1 MQTYTR
7 IPIFCTKKRMKSIY
21 PAAIAFLTLLIWF
34 TFSQVLSANET
45 GTITGEL
52 ADGTGYRVSKPENWN
67 GRLILDLDGAAPPRG
82 FTQWLVDQNYA
93 QGGTTRSACGYNF
106 PQCVD
111 NLVEVRRLF
120 IERFGTPKITIATG
134 GSRGAFVARLA
145 LERYPKLFDG
155 AMTSSG
161 GGAGSIATFNS
172 KLDTVWALKALV
184 NPQSRLSL
192 VNIKDIKEEST
203 ALQELLK
210 EAMATPRGRA
220 RFALAASFEQFPLW
234 ADPGS
239 PEPATGDYETQ
250 LDQIASQ
257 FAFANPAVVRA
268 GMEAAAGGNIN
279 WNNGIDYRDLLER
292 SGRKEMV
299 EAFYRKADLDLDTDL
314 DTLGKTARISADPEA
329 LRRAEP
335 LMSYTG
341 KISDPIV
348 VVDNDDPVDA
358 ASLKLAYAET
368 LKRAGTFDLLRMCW
382 AHGAGHGGQTA
393 IDRVAGF
400 ASLISRIEFGK
411 WPDTSPSAMNALA
424 EKLAGETSLK
434 LGEPTFFDCNPP
446 MPLRTW
452 DVSNWGTYKPK

>member
-7 IPIFCTKKRMKSIY
+7 IPISCSKRKMKSVY
-21 PAAIAFLTLLIWF
+21 LAAFALVLWF
-34 TFSQVLSANET
+34 TFSQALSATEP
-45 GTITGEL
+45 GTINGEL
-52 ADGTGYRVSKPENWN
+52 ADGTRYRVSRPENWN

-93 QGGTTRSACGYNF
+93 RGGTTRSACGYNF

-172 KLDTVWALKALV
+172 KLDTVWALKTLV

-192 VNIKDIKEEST
+192 VNIKDIGEENA

-210 EAMATPRGRA
+210 EAISTQQGRA
-220 RFALAASFEQFPLW
+220 RFSLAVAFEQFALW
-234 ADPGS
+234 ADPRA
-239 PEPATGDYETQ
+239 PEPAPTDYDTQ

-257 FAFANPAVVRA
+257 FAFANPAVVRE
-268 GMEAAAGGNIN
+268 GMESAAGGNIN

-299 EAFYRKADLDLDTDL
+299 EALYRKANLDLDSDL
-314 DTLGKTARISADPEA
+314 DTLGKTLRISADPAA

-341 KISDPIV
+341 KISDPII

-368 LKRAGTFDLLRMCW
+368 LKKAGT
-382 AHGAGHGGQTA
+382 
-393 IDRVAGF
+393 
-400 ASLISRIEFGK
+400 
-411 WPDTSPSAMNALA
+411 
-424 EKLAGETSLK
+424 
-434 LGEPTFFDCNPP
+434 
-446 MPLRTW
+446 
-452 DVSNWGTYKPK
+452 